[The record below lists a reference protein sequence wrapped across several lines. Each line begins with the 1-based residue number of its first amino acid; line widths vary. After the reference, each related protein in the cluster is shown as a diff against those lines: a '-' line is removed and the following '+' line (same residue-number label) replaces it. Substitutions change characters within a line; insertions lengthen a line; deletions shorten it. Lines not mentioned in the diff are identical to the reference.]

1 MAAATGERAPAFT
14 SEELEKLVDGVLPQ
28 YALLYGPPDQQ
39 VSTPGAHGMGYACV
53 DWGGCKLVGWGAN
66 EECNARQMRACAIW
80 QGQRP
85 SEDRDLACHRH
96 GSPELGGPQQ
106 TGHPLPQE
114 VGGHPPRNKED
125 RRNTAGDGL
134 PT

>member
-39 VSTPGAHGMGYACV
+39 VSTPSAHGMGDACV
-53 DWGGCKLVGWGAN
+53 EWGGC
-66 EECNARQMRACAIW
+66 
-80 QGQRP
+80 QRP
-85 SEDRDLACHRH
+85 SESRDLACHRQ
-96 GSPELGGPQQ
+96 GSPGPGGPRQ

-114 VGGHPPRNKED
+114 VGGHPPRNQED
-125 RRNTAGDGL
+125 RRVTAGDGL